1 MRSRSSALPQLCTSS
16 PSTLR
21 AELRP
26 RYRGGLVTVR
36 FWLLLLAALVGALAY
51 LDNLVWVF
59 VPVYSALLVLF
70 LAAAWS
76 WWCARHLRIFRET
89 REEAL
94 GVGQQLV
101 ERFILENDSGLPIR
115 LVEIRDHSRVPCT
128 RATRVVSLAPRQ
140 VISWESSRRLS
151 SRGRYELG
159 PTELR
164 VADPLGLFPRQLV
177 QASRDTL
184 VVYPALVPIAGR
196 SLPGGVGCGDVLI
209 LLDLRRENHRGD
221 GPDGS
226 LESAMTVAASVAHT
240 AASQGRSVALA
251 TSDRHLSRIPSGRGT
266 LQERNLMDYLA
277 TASADGK
284 VAFSDLVRREMGA
297 WHGRGGIVLITPDQ
311 SSKWVEDAAAGSLP
325 GQRALA
331 IFLDPAG
338 LSARV
343 RSRVP
348 ARWQLALDLWV
359 VQHGDDLGRLDTRH
373 GRAVI

>member
-1 MRSRSSALPQLCTSS
+1 M
-16 PSTLR
+16 R

-26 RYRGGLVTVR
+26 RYRGGLVP
-36 FWLLLLAALVGALAY
+36 FQCWLLLLAALVGALAY

-59 VPVYSALLVLF
+59 VPVYSALLVVS

-89 REEAL
+89 REGAL

-115 LVEIRDHSRVPCT
+115 LVEIRDHSRVPGT
-128 RATRVVSLAPRQ
+128 RASRVVSLAPRQ
-140 VISWESSRRLS
+140 VISWESSRQLS

-177 QASRDTL
+177 HASRDTL

-196 SLPGGVGCGDVLI
+196 SLPGGVVSGDILI
-209 LLDLRRENHRGD
+209 LLDLRHENHRGQ

-226 LESAMTVAASVAHT
+226 LECAVTVAASVAHT
-240 AASQGRSVALA
+240 AAAQGRSVALA
-251 TSDRHLSRIPSGRGT
+251 TSDKHLSRIPSGRGA
-266 LQERNLMDYLA
+266 LHERNLMDYLA
-277 TASADGK
+277 SAADDGK
-284 VAFSDLVRREMGA
+284 SPFAEIVRREMEA
-297 WHGRGGIVLITPDQ
+297 WHGRGGVVLITPDRG
-311 SSKWVEDAAAGSLP
+311 SEWVEEAAAGSRP

-331 IFLDPAG
+331 VFLDPAG
-338 LSARV
+338 FSTRV
-343 RSRVP
+343 GSRAP
-348 ARWQLALDLWV
+348 AQWQLALDLWV
-359 VQHGDDLGRLDTRH
+359 VQQGDDLGRLDTRH